1 MTTTSAER
9 PKLRVVILT
18 GLESGSVLDAIS
30 AVASLPDVSV
40 VGILFDSDRPTY
52 RRRMRNLRRNI
63 RREGMGYIG
72 FRIAEAIREQLE
84 QFAASV
90 VPHEEVARLL
100 QLAFP
105 SRRFHVKDFERFE
118 KIPVRKV
125 GNLNGLPAAEALREL
140 NVDLGIV
147 IGTRVLKR
155 STFSVPRMGCIN
167 VHKGKVPEYRGMP
180 PGFWELYDGQQ
191 SAGITIHFVDDG
203 LDTGDIVGAD
213 SVAIEPSDSLQTL
226 QMKLDMLAQEL
237 LVRCVASIATGTSS
251 RTKQPL
257 WTGKPRTSPSRA
269 QRYELQV
276 RRRQGRAPASILV
289 SCIKTLA
296 YLVMYFCGVLTLVR
310 TMRRLFGNERA
321 SIILYHH
328 VNAQCADTLATS
340 PERFAEHVAILK
352 KSYVV
357 IDSATLVRKIRDGE
371 RIPGGTVVMQFDDCH
386 RDVLI
391 HAAPILREAGMRAGL
406 FVSTGFVNT
415 SRAFAHDIGAFP
427 SAFEN
432 LTGED
437 LRRLDEMGWEIGSHT
452 VNHADLGRA
461 TTDEAQFEIVQS
473 KKDLEAILHK
483 PINLFSCPF
492 IGTQNTRPEIARLVC
507 EAGYAAMFSGYDGYV
522 DRRTDR
528 FNIPRIGASGHFRPL
543 DLVMAIEGLSLNALR
558 DRTKGMVG
566 SAPQPSLSDG
576 RSGVP

>member
-1 MTTTSAER
+1 MTAAGAER

-30 AVASLPDVSV
+30 AVASLPDVLV
-40 VGILFDSDRPTY
+40 VGILFDSDRPTFMS
-52 RRRMRNLRRNI
+52 RMRNLRRNI
-63 RREGMGYIG
+63 KREGIGYIG
-72 FRIAEAIREQLE
+72 FRIVEAIREQLE
-84 QFAASV
+84 RFAASV
-90 VPHEEVARLL
+90 VPRQEVARLL

-105 SRRFHVKDFERFE
+105 SRRFHVKDFEKFE
-118 KIPVRKV
+118 NIPVHEV
-125 GNLNGLPAAEALREL
+125 GHLNGLPAAEALREL
-140 NVDLGIV
+140 NVDLGIL

-155 STFSVPRMGCIN
+155 STFSAPRMGCIN

-191 SAGITIHFVDDG
+191 SAGVTIHFVDDG

-226 QMKLDMLAQEL
+226 QMKLDRLAQEL
-237 LVRCVASIATGTSS
+237 LVRCVASIATGTCS
-251 RTKQPL
+251 RTKQPS

-276 RRRQGRAPASILV
+276 RRGQGKAPNSVLV
-289 SCIKTLA
+289 GCVKTLA
-296 YLVMYFCGVLTLVR
+296 YLVMYFCGVLTLAR

-321 SIILYHH
+321 CIILYHR
-328 VNAQCADTLATS
+328 VNVQCADMLTIS
-340 PERFAEHVAILK
+340 PECFAEHVALLK
-352 KSYVV
+352 KSYVI

-371 RIPGGTVVMQFDDCH
+371 RISGRTVVMHFDDCY

-391 HAAPILREAGMRAGL
+391 HAAPILREAGIRASL

-415 SRAFAHDIGAFP
+415 SRVFAHDIGAYPF
-427 SAFEN
+427 ALEN

-437 LRRLDEMGWEIGSHT
+437 LRRLDAMGWEIGSHT

-492 IGTQNTRPEIARLVC
+492 IGRQKTRPGIARLVC
-507 EAGYAAMFSGYDGYV
+507 EAGYAAMFSAYDGHV
-522 DRRTDR
+522 DRRTDC
-528 FNIPRIGASGHFRPL
+528 FNIPRICASGHFRPL

-558 DRTKGMVG
+558 H
-566 SAPQPSLSDG
+566 
-576 RSGVP
+576 